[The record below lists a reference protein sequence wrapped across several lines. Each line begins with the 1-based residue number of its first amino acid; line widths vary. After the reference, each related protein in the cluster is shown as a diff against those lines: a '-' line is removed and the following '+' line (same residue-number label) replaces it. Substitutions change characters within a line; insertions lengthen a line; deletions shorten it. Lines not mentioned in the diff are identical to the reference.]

1 MKRLYNLNEKYFDVI
16 DSEDKAYWLGFLY
29 ADGCINERNK
39 HYNIILD
46 LQHSDKEHIA
56 NFLKCIE
63 SEHPIYEYSK
73 NGKKYAKISIGSKH
87 MFNSLCELGCIPNKS
102 LILDFPDE
110 SRVNKD
116 LIRHFMRGYF
126 DGDGTLS
133 LSNGFRKRPE
143 LKNPSKEKYP
153 YKLWFFKVLGT
164 REFLE
169 QFALELG
176 VKCNKLYCNN
186 EGKNNY
192 NLKYGGTQKVYKLAS
207 FLYEDSTVYLSRK
220 YNIYK
225 QIETQVNSKNK

>member
-87 MFNSLCELGCIPNKS
+87 MFNSLCELGCIPNKTYEK
-102 LILDFPDE
+102 IKMPDINDE
-110 SRVNKD
+110 LKIHF
-116 LIRHFMRGYF
+116 IRGFL
-126 DGDGTLS
+126 DGDGWIS
-133 LSNGFRKRPE
+133 LKKHTKGASIGMVSN
-143 LKNPSKEKYP
+143 
-153 YKLWFFKVLGT
+153 YKDILVDIQS
-164 REFLE
+164 FLE
-169 QFALELG
+169 
-176 VKCNKLYCNN
+176 
-186 EGKNNY
+186 KNNIYSLLREEKKGHFTLNIGKSVEQVKFLKLIY
-192 NLKYGGTQKVYKLAS
+192 NNPKI
-207 FLYEDSTVYLSRK
+207 YLDRK
-220 YNIYK
+220 YINCQEIMK
-225 QIETQVNSKNK
+225 WSS